1 MLLLKHL
8 KLGSHLLNELLP
20 LFIEI
25 VVLFKLGAHMPLI
38 LLVVGGDLRLTL
50 LIDFDLKS
58 TFTRPLLP

>member
-1 MLLLKHL
+1 M
-8 KLGSHLLNELLP
+8 P

-50 LIDFDLKS
+50 LIDLDLKS
-58 TFTRPLLP
+58 TFTRPLLS